1 MFNYRVKV
9 VKKSVKSKTYLWG
22 SESAGVALEDNL
34 YLTFR
39 IDEFG
44 EALQITREWLD
55 GDTRKDKMLGEFQ
68 AGETFTVPLRD
79 STGFFAACVDEAHDS
94 FVDCSVSGLAQ

>member
-9 VKKSVKSKTYLWG
+9 VKKSLKSKTYLWG
-22 SESAGVALEDNL
+22 SQTVGVAFKDNL

-55 GDTRKDKMLGEFQ
+55 GDIRKDRVLGEFE
-68 AGETFTVPLRD
+68 AGDTFTVPLRD
-79 STGFFAACVDEAHDS
+79 STGFYAVCVDEDHDS
-94 FVDCSVSGLAQ
+94 FVDCSVSGLA